1 VAISQKL
8 LGPGEHVVVS
18 TRTHV
23 KVMLLPALILIV
35 TCGLAGYLMSLVG
48 GDVATTMRWVIA
60 AAALVVVVWFVGIP
74 FLTWMT
80 TVYTLTNRRLIT
92 RTGIL
97 TRKGHD
103 IPLPRIS
110 DVASERGVI
119 DRVLRCGTLVLS
131 DASDKSVRLHD
142 IPNVEATQLK
152 IANLLHSGVEGE
164 LADPDLRHLDD
175 GT

>member
-1 VAISQKL
+1 
-8 LGPGEHVVVS
+8 
-18 TRTHV
+18 V

-35 TCGLAGYLMSLVG
+35 TCGVAGYLMSIVG
-48 GDVATTMRWVIA
+48 GSLETTWRWAIVIL
-60 AAALVVVVWFVGIP
+60 ALAVIVWFVAIP
-74 FLTWMT
+74 FLKWMT

-92 RTGIL
+92 RTGVL
-97 TRKGHD
+97 TRTGHD

-110 DVASERGVI
+110 DVASERGVV
-119 DRVLRCGTLVLS
+119 DRLLKCGTLVLS

-152 IANLLHSGVEGE
+152 IANLLHAGVEGE
-164 LADPDLRHLDD
+164 HADPDLRRLDD

>member
-1 VAISQKL
+1 VAISKDL
-8 LGPGEHVVVS
+8 LNEGESIVIS
-18 TRTHV
+18 TRTHI
-23 KVMLLPALILIV
+23 KALLLPAL
-35 TCGLAGYLMSLVG
+35 T
-48 GDVATTMRWVIA
+48 
-60 AAALVVVVWFVGIP
+60 LVVTAGAVSFLVAYVDVDALDYVFLAVGAVVFLWRVFWP
-74 FLTWMT
+74 FLRWLT
-80 TVYTLTNRRLIT
+80 TEYTLTNRRLVT

-119 DRVLRCGTLVLS
+119 DRMLKCGTLVLS

-152 IANLLHSGVEGE
+152 IANLLHHGSEGE
-164 LADPDLRHLDD
+164 VPHLND